1 MKCPHCQTEFH
12 DSPKSFELGHD
23 PDGLWY
29 LETQECAACHRLV
42 LTLLNKD
49 ALSFGNPTG
58 GYYPGKDKIRYLV
71 RPKVA
76 SRPAPPKEVPEE
88 FAADYREAAL
98 VLADSPKSSAALSR
112 RCLQHIL
119 REKAGV
125 KKADLAK
132 EIDEVISSGK
142 LPSHLSEAIDGIR
155 NIGNFAAHPIKAT
168 ASGEIL
174 AVEPGEAEW
183 TLDVLD
189 GLFDFYFVQPALLAA
204 RRAALSAKLASAG
217 KPPVK

>member
-12 DSPKSFELGHD
+12 DSPKNIDLGYD
-23 PDGLWY
+23 LDGLWY
-29 LETQECAACHRLV
+29 LEKQECPACHRLV
-42 LTLLNKD
+42 LTLLSKE
-49 ALSFGNPTG
+49 ALNLGVTG
-58 GYYPGKDKIRYLV
+58 GANFPGNEKTRYIV
-71 RPKVA
+71 RPRVA
-76 SRPAPPKEVPEE
+76 NRPAPPKEVPEE
-88 FAADYREAAL
+88 FAADYREASL

-168 ASGEIL
+168 ASGEVL
-174 AVEPGEAEW
+174 PVEPGEAEW
-183 TLDVLD
+183 TLDVLE
-189 GLFDFYFVQPALLAA
+189 GLFDFYFVQPALLTA
-204 RRAALSAKLASAG
+204 RRAALTAKLASAG

>member
-12 DSPKSFELGHD
+12 DSPRNIDLGYD

-29 LETQECAACHRLV
+29 LEVQECAACHRLV
-42 LTLLNKD
+42 LTLLSKE
-49 ALSFGNPTG
+49 ALSLSLTGG
-58 GYYPGKDKIRYLV
+58 GYYPGKDKTRYLV

-76 SRPAPPKEVPEE
+76 NRPAPSKEVPEE
-88 FAADYREAAL
+88 FAADYREASL

-168 ASGEIL
+168 ASGEVL
-174 AVEPGEAEW
+174 PVEPGEAEW
-183 TLDVLD
+183 TLDVLE
-189 GLFDFYFVQPALLAA
+189 GLFDFYFVQPALLTAK
-204 RRAALSAKLASAG
+204 RAALTAKLASAG